1 MCIRDSGVFTTKKK
15 REGKAV
21 KGETYQKT
29 YELLKAGKDL
39 AAIAEERGLTVSTL
53 EGHAAKGIAA
63 GEVEIGQVLDESVRD
78 KLAEYMRK
86 NAEAGT
92 KDVRTHFGDAYS
104 YGQIHMVQAWLKLEE
119 A

>member
-1 MCIRDSGVFTTKKK
+1 
-15 REGKAV
+15 
-21 KGETYQKT
+21 
-29 YELLKAGKDL
+29 
-39 AAIAEERGLTVSTL
+39 
-53 EGHAAKGIAA
+53 
-63 GEVEIGQVLDESVRD
+63 VEIGQVLDESVRD
-78 KLAEYMRK
+78 KLAEYIRN